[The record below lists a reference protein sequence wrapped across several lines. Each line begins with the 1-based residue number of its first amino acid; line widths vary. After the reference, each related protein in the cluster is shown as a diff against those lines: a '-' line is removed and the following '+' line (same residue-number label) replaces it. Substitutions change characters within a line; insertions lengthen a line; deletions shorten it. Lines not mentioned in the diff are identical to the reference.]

1 MEDAEEVPPP
11 AGGAAEV
18 PALRLRRK
26 TAPAEVDDAALR
38 GYLSDLRAWLLAQP
52 ERMATGAAAM
62 RYLRT
67 RRGFRD
73 FVRRNVRYGRAEN
86 LVFASD
92 TLELLPG
99 SGAFNPRIR
108 AKAGAA
114 RVVNPAAVERRQEP
128 RQEPSAGSG
137 LPPAAD
143 AAAVGAA
150 AREAARRAA
159 PPPRVPYREGL
170 RPRRPRFNPDP

>member
-11 AGGAAEV
+11 AGGAGVV
-18 PALRLRRK
+18 PALRLRGK
-26 TAPAEVDDAALR
+26 TAPAAADDAALR

-52 ERMATGAAAM
+52 GQMATGAAAM

-73 FVRRNVRYGRAEN
+73 FVRRNVRYARAEN

-92 TLELLPG
+92 ALELLPG

-108 AKAGAA
+108 AKAGVAPDAERGPVLVPGVAPKRADESA
-114 RVVNPAAVERRQEP
+114 RPMVPV
-128 RQEPSAGSG
+128 GGG
-137 LPPAAD
+137 L
-143 AAAVGAA
+143 GA
-150 AREAARRAA
+150 ELLARRAA
-159 PPPRVPYREGL
+159 APPAAPAREGL
-170 RPRRPRFNPDP
+170 LPRRRRTLFNPDL